1 MAAVDVTP
9 VLPSIAVPTLVL
21 HRSEDA
27 AYAIEHARA
36 LVDGIPDARLIELPG
51 TDHWLFSGDTE
62 PIVDAVRSFVAGT
75 VGTTPVPDRFLTTV
89 LVAAPV
95 GPATGF
101 AQAVESAARRCV
113 ESHRGVVVSID
124 PSGIVSTFDGPGR
137 AVQAAVALSGVLAP
151 LGTEIRVGVHTA
163 EVRRD
168 GDAIRGIGVEV
179 AERLARA
186 AEPGAILVSRTVT
199 DLVAGWG
206 VLFTPYGA
214 DLDGLPQPLY
224 AVVV

>member
-1 MAAVDVTP
+1 LA
-9 VLPSIAVPTLVL
+9 S
-21 HRSEDA
+21 
-27 AYAIEHARA
+27 
-36 LVDGIPDARLIELPG
+36 
-51 TDHWLFSGDTE
+51 
-62 PIVDAVRSFVAGT
+62 
-75 VGTTPVPDRFLTTV
+75 
-89 LVAAPV
+89 
-95 GPATGF
+95 
-101 AQAVESAARRCV
+101 
-113 ESHRGVVVSID
+113 
-124 PSGIVSTFDGPGR
+124 
-137 AVQAAVALSGVLAP
+137 SGVLAP

-168 GDAIRGIGVEV
+168 GDAISGIGVEV